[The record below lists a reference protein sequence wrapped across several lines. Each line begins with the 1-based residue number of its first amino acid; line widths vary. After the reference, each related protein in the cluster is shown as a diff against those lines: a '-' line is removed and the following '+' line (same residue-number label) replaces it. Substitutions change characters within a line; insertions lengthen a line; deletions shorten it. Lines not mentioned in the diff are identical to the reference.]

1 MAVKKLTRL
10 EQVLLVVAVGVIGM
24 FFFVGKVWDPMNEEM
39 EATVTEY
46 NKLVKDLNELGNR
59 PRGSAMVEKKIDEL
73 RPEAAK
79 LESRVAEL
87 RERAF
92 VGGDEEEREFEL
104 LVNTVAKN
112 NGVNVREFVRLDKVC
127 SEYKTFSDLQ
137 LDCGE
142 LKRRAYALK
151 ATGGFLDFIGF
162 VNELG
167 TLRKT
172 VNITGV
178 DLSDSGYGRGVV
190 EISAVVVL

>member
-10 EQVLLVVAVGVIGM
+10 EQVLLVVAAGVIGM
-24 FFFVGKVWDPMNEEM
+24 YFFVGKVWDPMNEEM

-46 NKLVKDLNELGNR
+46 NKLVKDLNELSDR
-59 PRGSAMVEKKIDEL
+59 PRGSAMVEKKINKL
-73 RPEAAK
+73 RPEVAK
-79 LESRVAEL
+79 LEARVTEL
-87 RERAF
+87 REQAF
-92 VGGDEEEREFEL
+92 VGGDEEERKYEL

-137 LDCGE
+137 LNCGE

-162 VNELG
+162 VNELE
-167 TLRKT
+167 TLQKMIN
-172 VNITGV
+172 VTGI
-178 DLSDSGYGRGVV
+178 DLNGSGYDRGMV
-190 EISAVVVL
+190 EINAVVVI